1 LQPQVLPDLDTV
13 NQSTMLAINAA
24 YDILEQSIMYH
35 NGNAIGTCAALQ
47 SPRLAAENYSDCFVR
62 DFVPSAL
69 VFLADGRPEIV
80 KNFLQTVLALRTRK
94 RLAAGHEIQPGV
106 MPASF
111 RVVHDE
117 HGEEFVQADFGERAI
132 GRVAPVDSMMW
143 WLILLY
149 IYEKNTGDAALA
161 KTPEFQNTLE
171 QILHLCLQDSFEVS
185 PALLVPDACTMIDR
199 RMGIYGHPIEIQAL
213 FYGVLRIIHSLLE
226 VNDER
231 QQSLINTA
239 LIREKA
245 LLNYVRIF
253 YWLDPD
259 RLNEIHRYTTEEF
272 GLDSINILNIYPE
285 SIPDWVPDW
294 LPDDGGYLVGNIGA
308 SRMDFR
314 FFALGNFLS
323 IIFGLTSEPQ
333 SSRIMKLYET
343 RWDDL
348 IGAMPVKIIYPAMQG
363 LEWQVITGSDPKNV
377 PWSYQNGGNWPALLW
392 PFVAAAIKSGRGD
405 LAERAFNIALNRL
418 SHEDWPEY
426 YDGRSG
432 RLIGR
437 RSNFKQVW
445 SATSLILAHKLLDN
459 PALMNL
465 LP

>member
-1 LQPQVLPDLDTV
+1 M
-13 NQSTMLAINAA
+13 SAA
-24 YDILEQSIMYH
+24 YEILEQSIVYH
-35 NGNAIGTCAALQ
+35 NGNAIGTSAALQ
-47 SPRLAAENYSDCFVR
+47 SPGLAAENYSECFVR
-62 DFVPSAL
+62 DFVPAAL

-80 KNFLQTVLALRTRK
+80 RNFLQTVLALRTRK

-111 RVVHDE
+111 RVIHDE
-117 HGEEFVQADFGERAI
+117 HGEEVVLADFGERAI

-149 IYEKNTGDAALA
+149 IYEKSTGDATLA
-161 KTPEFQNTLE
+161 KKPEFQSTLE

-213 FYGVLRIIHSLLE
+213 FYGILRIIHSLLE
-226 VNDER
+226 VHDER

-245 LLNYVRIF
+245 LLNYVRIY

-259 RLNEIHRYTTEEF
+259 RLNEIHRYTTEQF
-272 GLDSINILNIYPE
+272 GIDSINILNIYPE

-294 LPDDGGYLVGNIGA
+294 LPDEGGYLVGNIGA

-314 FFALGNFLS
+314 FFALGNLLS
-323 IIFGLTSEPQ
+323 IMFGLTSETQ
-333 SSRIMKLYET
+333 SSQIMKLYEK
-343 RWDDL
+343 RWEDL
-348 IGAMPVKIIYPAMQG
+348 VGAMPVKIIFPALQG
-363 LEWQVITGSDPKNV
+363 LEWQVITGSDPKNA
-377 PWSYQNGGNWPALLW
+377 PWSYHNGGNWPALLW
-392 PFVAAAIKSGRGD
+392 PFVAAAMKAGRGD

-418 SHEDWPEY
+418 AREDWPEY

-437 RSNFKQVW
+437 RANFKQVW

-459 PALMNL
+459 PSLLNL

>member
-1 LQPQVLPDLDTV
+1 MDTS
-13 NQSTMLAINAA
+13 NQTTTLAMNAA
-24 YDILEQSIMYH
+24 YEILEQSIMYH
-35 NGNAIGTCAALQ
+35 NGNPIGTCAALQ
-47 SPRLAAENYSDCFVR
+47 SPRLAAENYNECFVR

-69 VFLADGRPEIV
+69 VFLSDGRPEIV
-80 KNFLQTVLALRTRK
+80 SNFLQTVIALRTRK
-94 RLAAGHEIQPGV
+94 RMAAGHEIQPGV

-111 RVVHDE
+111 RVVNDE
-117 HGEEFVQADFGERAI
+117 RGQEFIQADFGERAI

-149 IYEKNTGDAALA
+149 IYEKSTGDVSLA
-161 KTPEFQNTLE
+161 KKPEFQSTME
-171 QILHLCLQDSFEVS
+171 QILHLCLRDSFEVS

-226 VNDER
+226 VNDETQR
-231 QQSLINTA
+231 SLINTA

-272 GLDSINILNIYPE
+272 GIDSINVLNIYPE
-285 SIPDWVPDW
+285 SIPDWLPDW
-294 LPDDGGYLVGNIGA
+294 LPDEGGYLIGNVGA
-308 SRMDFR
+308 SRLDFR

-323 IIFGLTSEPQ
+323 IIFGLTSDIQ
-333 SSRIMKLYET
+333 SSRIMKLYEL

-348 IGAMPVKIIYPAMQG
+348 IGAMPVKIIYPTLQG
-363 LEWQVITGSDPKNV
+363 LEWQVITGSDPKNA
-377 PWSYQNGGNWPALLW
+377 PWSYHNGGNWPALLW
-392 PFVAAAIKSGRGD
+392 PFVAAAQKAGRAD
-405 LAERAFNIALNRL
+405 LAERAFDITVNRL
-418 SHEDWPEY
+418 SNNDWPEY

-459 PALMNL
+459 PSLLNL